1 MRMNIVKARPMH
13 LNLFVMRFPITAISS
28 IGHRISGIW
37 IFICLPFLLLMLQ
50 ESLANLES
58 FSNISNKFNNIYYK
72 LFLLSFLIASI
83 YHAIAGIRHI
93 IMDLGFMESKNE
105 SKITSWIV
113 IISSI
118 IIFLFLGFYLW

>member
-1 MRMNIVKARPMH
+1 
-13 LNLFVMRFPITAISS
+13 
-28 IGHRISGIW
+28 
-37 IFICLPFLLLMLQ
+37 MLQ

>member
-1 MRMNIVKARPMH
+1 VKARPMH

>member
-1 MRMNIVKARPMH
+1 MKARPMH

>member
-1 MRMNIVKARPMH
+1 MSIVKARPMH

-37 IFICLPFLLLMLQ
+37 IFICLPFVLLMLQ
-50 ESLANLES
+50 ESLANVES
-58 FSNISNKFNNIYYK
+58 FADISNKFNIIYYK
-72 LFLLSFLIASI
+72 LFFFSFLIASI

-93 IMDLGFMESKNE
+93 IMDFGFFESKND
-105 SKITSWIV
+105 SKVTSWIV

-118 IIFLFLGFYLW
+118 IISLLLGVYIW

>member
-1 MRMNIVKARPMH
+1 MSIVKARPMH
-13 LNLFVMRFPITAISS
+13 LNLFVMKFPITAISS

-105 SKITSWIV
+105 SKVTSWIV